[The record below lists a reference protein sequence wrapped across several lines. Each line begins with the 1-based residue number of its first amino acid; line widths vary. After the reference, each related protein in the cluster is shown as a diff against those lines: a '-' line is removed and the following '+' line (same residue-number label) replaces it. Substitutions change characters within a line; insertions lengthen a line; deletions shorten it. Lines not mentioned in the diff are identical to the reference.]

1 MPIKQIFD
9 EGPYY
14 SYQADIW
21 YLDINLKINDNYNYC
36 LDIIDHFSKWDY
48 SYLLEDKT
56 MFLVISKI
64 KLFII
69 NFGKYKIFQTDYGT
83 EFKNLELKIFL
94 ENEDIK
100 QVFSRVYHPQSNG
113 AVQAI
118 HKTVRK
124 FLLNEYKIK
133 NKNFNIDIALADFMI
148 FYNNNIHSSTKRKP
162 IDIKDIENEKEINE
176 INLNIIKSMSRKIKA
191 EPNILKDDVLLLI
204 DNIKVNKNVICL
216 NKKKVKKIILFLV
229 VLCLIK
235 TVI

>member
-1 MPIKQIFD
+1 MD
-9 EGPYY
+9 AE
-14 SYQADIW
+14 
-21 YLDINLKINDNYNYC
+21 LKINNNYNYC

-64 KLFII
+64 KLFIM
-69 NFGKYKIFQTDYGT
+69 NFGKCKIFQSDNGT

-113 AVQAI
+113 VVEAI

-133 NKNFNIDIALADFMI
+133 
-148 FYNNNIHSSTKRKP
+148 
-162 IDIKDIENEKEINE
+162 
-176 INLNIIKSMSRKIKA
+176 
-191 EPNILKDDVLLLI
+191 
-204 DNIKVNKNVICL
+204 
-216 NKKKVKKIILFLV
+216 KKF
-229 VLCLIK
+229 
-235 TVI
+235 